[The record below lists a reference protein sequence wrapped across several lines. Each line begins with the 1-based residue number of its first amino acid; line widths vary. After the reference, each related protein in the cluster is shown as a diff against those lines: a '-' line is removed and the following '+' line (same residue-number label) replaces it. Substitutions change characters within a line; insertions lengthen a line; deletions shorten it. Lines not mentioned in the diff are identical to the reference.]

1 MAHEQMP
8 LTELLGLEVLHGEPD
23 RVEGRGEWKPEH
35 CTAEGV
41 IHGGYLMALAD
52 SVGAL
57 CAHLNLADDSTTAT
71 IESKT
76 NFFRPVTSGLVR
88 FVATPV
94 HTGRTVVVVQ
104 TDASSDEGSSSP
116 GRRRPKSSCRT
127 RSTTQELPEMSRS
140 GGLIEY
146 S

>member
-1 MAHEQMP
+1 MTPVELTAMAHEQMP

-23 RVEGRGEWKPEH
+23 RVEASGEWKPEY
-35 CTAEGV
+35 CTAGGV

-57 CAHLNLADDSTTAT
+57 CAFLNLADGSATST

-76 NFFRPVTSGLVR
+76 NFFRPVTSGSLR

-94 HTGRTVVVVQ
+94 HVGRSIVVIQ
-104 TDASSDEGSSSP
+104 TDATNEESALVS
-116 GRRRPKSSCRT
+116 RT
-127 RSTTQELPEMSRS
+127 SQTQAAIIRQ
-140 GGLIEY
+140 
-146 S
+146 